1 MKYLFALLP
10 LLAVASPTPSPVP
23 TPPATLSPEAIMRA
37 QENLAFT
44 GTMLINQRQKVRVSH
59 ADGDRQRQEFLAAD
73 GQIAD
78 TVVED
83 GQTRWHYMPR
93 SHAVFVMPMDAQH
106 NLEDRIG
113 LLKKNYK
120 FQVMG
125 QARQAGR
132 VVLLTQFTP
141 LHKGNPIHRLWVDLE
156 TRLPLVVER
165 RTADGKL
172 IDRSEYVQIAYGARF
187 DRATFKFTIP
197 QGTHVESPLTML
209 AHGDGS
215 AALPREMAFHPAPPR
230 EVPEGYQLQGWQY
243 FLSNTH
249 VPTFN
254 WRYHDGLNTLSLFA
268 TNENQAA
275 KLPLNARV
283 LPLGASSASLVEQD
297 EGRLL
302 AWSTR
307 GVAYTLVGHLP
318 ADDLVGVARSTL

>member
-1 MKYLFALLP
+1 
-10 LLAVASPTPSPVP
+10 
-23 TPPATLSPEAIMRA
+23 
-37 QENLAFT
+37 
-44 GTMLINQRQKVRVSH
+44 VRVAH
-59 ADGDRQRQEFLAAD
+59 ADGDRQRQEFLGAD
-73 GQIAD
+73 GQVAD
-78 TVVED
+78 VVLED
-83 GQTRWHYMPR
+83 GATRWHYMPR
-93 SHAVFVMPMDAQH
+93 SRAVFVMPMDKER
-106 NLEDRIG
+106 NLEERIA

-141 LHKGNPIHRLWVDLE
+141 LHKGNPSHRLWVDLE

-187 DRATFKFTIP
+187 DKASFKFTVP
-197 QGTHVESPLTML
+197 PGTRVESPMTIL
-209 AHGDGS
+209 AHGDGT
-215 AALPREMAFHPAPPR
+215 AALPRELAFHPAPPR

-243 FLSNTH
+243 FLSNTR

-268 TNENQAA
+268 TAERQAA
-275 KLPLNARV
+275 KLPMSARV
-283 LPLGASSASLVEQD
+283 VPLGASNASLLEQE

-302 AWSTR
+302 AWSAK

-318 ADDLVGVARSTL
+318 ADDLVTVARSTL